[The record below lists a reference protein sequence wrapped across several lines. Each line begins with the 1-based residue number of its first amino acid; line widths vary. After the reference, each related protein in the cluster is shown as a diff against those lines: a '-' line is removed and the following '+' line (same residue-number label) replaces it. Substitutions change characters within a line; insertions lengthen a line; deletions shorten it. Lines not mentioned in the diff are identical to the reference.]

1 MSHWNLKTESLKK
14 YHEEVL
20 QKYNNVYFVIKTS
33 VRYKN
38 QQCVVFFKSELSK
51 GDVFLELV
59 DTSLNPDINRTL
71 YRHPY
76 NEFWA
81 SEYETVENT
90 TDKYYVPVEELH
102 TVPTKEVISQVVEVK
117 KKISFDLNPNR
128 STTAKTEVSY
138 QPEILDQPASFLTVR
153 DLVAIIHRR
162 PVSKNQELN
171 DFLKNV

>member
-1 MSHWNLKTESLKK
+1 MSIWNTKTEELRK

-20 QKYNNVYFVIKTS
+20 SKYTNPYFVIKTA

-59 DTSLNPDINRTL
+59 DTSLHPEINRTL
-71 YRHPY
+71 YRYPY
-76 NEFWA
+76 NEFWE
-81 SEYETVENT
+81 SEYETVENAQ
-90 TDKYYVPVEELH
+90 DKYYVPVEELH
-102 TVPTKEVISQVVEVK
+102 TVPTKEALSATVEK
-117 KKISFDLNPNR
+117 KKISFGLNPNR

-138 QPEILDQPASFLTVR
+138 QLGILDQPASSLTIR
-153 DLVAIIHRR
+153 DLIAIIHRR